1 MYNDYR
7 TKSSNKLKLSQHFDL
22 KGFLTRNLMVS
33 DKASML
39 ASIELRVP
47 LLDEDIIISGL
58 NMKPNELIKNFNTK
72 SPLKKILKETYLKI

>member
-1 MYNDYR
+1 
-7 TKSSNKLKLSQHFDL
+7 
-22 KGFLTRNLMVS
+22 MVS

-39 ASIELRVP
+39 ASIEFRVP

-72 SPLKKILKETYLKI
+72 SPLKNFKKTYPKNLIDRKNLDLILL